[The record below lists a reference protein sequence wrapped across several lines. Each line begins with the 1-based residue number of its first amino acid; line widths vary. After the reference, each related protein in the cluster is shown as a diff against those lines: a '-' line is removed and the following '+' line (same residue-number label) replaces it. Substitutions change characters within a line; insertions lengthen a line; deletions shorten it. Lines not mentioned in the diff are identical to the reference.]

1 MPAMV
6 ETYSLRALASMTCY
20 RWRARA
26 LGERRPTSTVSRSAS
41 SKGRTKKELACLPV
55 LHMLLDLFGFSTSGA
70 RPCRTRLTVTLAC
83 CLLKWVS
90 VGGALLGEGGATT
103 SEPGHGSVWCLR
115 RLRDLHVPLGG
126 SRSSAV
132 VPFLVCAFTRHR
144 VRRPTLGEAS
154 GLVAEKGTTAM
165 RWWRWLCW
173 VLRLHRSAYVPSE
186 ELCADERRRKAG
198 TVTLNRARPAGEPY

>member
-132 VPFLVCAFTRHR
+132 VPFGCVRSRAIVCAVQRW
-144 VRRPTLGEAS
+144 
-154 GLVAEKGTTAM
+154 EKLLA
-165 RWWRWLCW
+165 WW
-173 VLRLHRSAYVPSE
+173 LRKERQRCDGGAGSAGYYGCTGPPMY
-186 ELCADERRRKAG
+186 
-198 TVTLNRARPAGEPY
+198 RARSCARTNGGGKREP